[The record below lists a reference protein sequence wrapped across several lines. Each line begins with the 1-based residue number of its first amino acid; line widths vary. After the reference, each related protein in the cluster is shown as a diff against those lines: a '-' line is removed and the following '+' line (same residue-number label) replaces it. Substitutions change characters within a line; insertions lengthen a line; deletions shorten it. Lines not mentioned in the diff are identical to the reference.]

1 MKRKYNIFITVYIF
15 RVGLKSPRA
24 KPAIYDTYVFIKNK
38 KKSKKKKEKKIIKS
52 IAKEKEKNIRKS
64 AF

>member
-1 MKRKYNIFITVYIF
+1 
-15 RVGLKSPRA
+15 VGLKSPRA